1 MPLSVTAMTPS
12 EATLSRHD
20 GLQKVSFET
29 KSESQDLL
37 RAAASIDLRALMP
50 GTGEA
55 LASLAAQHHQQ
66 QMHKARPAAP
76 NFDGERQRAQEH
88 IIRAR
93 SADFEQTAARNAE
106 DLSALISR
114 VRVTLQDVAM
124 PPVHASPPKSEWTH
138 SDDTAS
144 RSSPPLESVSF
155 FAKDEAA
162 LQAALAPRAAA
173 PVTPLYTLSA
183 TRLRPALGLADEALA
198 AAASRRQSSPPSTVA
213 ATHLRVPAPVLPSP
227 GLPRL
232 SPSAADA
239 ARRAVASSGLLAAA
253 ASAAAAAAAAS
264 SPPRSLSPSRLASSF
279 LTSSSPTAPSTDP
292 APWRGAPQ
300 LLPAPSPQPPAS
312 AYAGGPPKERPVY
325 SSRALA
331 TLTLASSPSAPAMLP
346 RPPALGALQAP
357 PGDEAAKRGGRFS
370 EGLLNVLSP
379 FSRRA

>member
-1 MPLSVTAMTPS
+1 
-12 EATLSRHD
+12 
-20 GLQKVSFET
+20 
-29 KSESQDLL
+29 
-37 RAAASIDLRALMP
+37 
-50 GTGEA
+50 
-55 LASLAAQHHQQ
+55 
-66 QMHKARPAAP
+66 
-76 NFDGERQRAQEH
+76 
-88 IIRAR
+88 
-93 SADFEQTAARNAE
+93 
-106 DLSALISR
+106 
-114 VRVTLQDVAM
+114 VRVTLQDVALSSSC
-124 PPVHASPPKSEWTH
+124 ASPPKSEWTH
-138 SDDTAS
+138 SDDAVS
-144 RSSPPLESVSF
+144 RASPPLDSVSF
-155 FAKDEAA
+155 FARDDAA
-162 LQAALAPRAAA
+162 LQAALAPRVSA
-173 PVTPLYTLSA
+173 PVTPMYTLSA

-198 AAASRRQSSPPSTVA
+198 AAASRRQGSPPSTA
-213 ATHLRVPAPVLPSP
+213 SATLPRVPPPVLPSP

-279 LTSSSPTAPSTDP
+279 LTASPAAPSMDP

-331 TLTLASSPSAPAMLP
+331 TLTLASSPSAPAMMP

-357 PGDEAAKRGGRFS
+357 PGDEATKRRFTD
-370 EGLLNVLSP
+370 GLLTVLSP